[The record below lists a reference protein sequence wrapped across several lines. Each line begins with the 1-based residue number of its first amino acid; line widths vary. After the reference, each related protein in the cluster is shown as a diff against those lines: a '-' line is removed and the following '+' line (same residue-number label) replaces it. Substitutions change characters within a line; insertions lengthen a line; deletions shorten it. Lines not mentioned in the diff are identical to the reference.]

1 MFVHLVGRG
10 QNVSKRPTMPRV
22 SLTTAKMSIELQ
34 KVQSPALNDT
44 SGPCAA
50 ESGTL

>member
-1 MFVHLVGRG
+1 MFLHLVGRG
-10 QNVSKRPTMPRV
+10 QNVSKRPT
-22 SLTTAKMSIELQ
+22 LTTAKMSTELQ
-34 KVQSPALNDT
+34 KVQIPALNDT